1 MRYCLKTKPQIQENP
16 RIAISAPNDL
26 TYMGPYLAGHMY
38 EPGILPMFPI
48 ALTMATEAA
57 FLAYGLGTVL
67 EIQAKTMN
75 PDA

>member
-1 MRYCLKTKPQIQENP
+1 
-16 RIAISAPNDL
+16 
-26 TYMGPYLAGHMY
+26 
-38 EPGILPMFPI
+38 MFPI